1 MARLQRKG
9 AVVERIPEP
18 ELMTDAEQ
26 AAAYAEAD
34 FEEPHAHFIHLFQA
48 RFPDEVIDGAVL
60 DLGCGPADIAIRFA
74 RAYPR
79 CTVHGVDGAAAMLAP
94 GHWRLHE
101 EGLQARVQLI
111 HGYLPGAA
119 LPLQHYDAVISNS
132 LLHHLHDPAVMWQ
145 TLRRH
150 ARPGAPLF
158 VMDLCRPADRESAEA
173 LVEEYAADEP
183 AILRRDFL
191 QSLLAAYRVEEVTA
205 QLRQEGLAAL
215 EVEKI
220 SDRHLLVHGRLPAA
234 C

>member
-1 MARLQRKG
+1 M
-9 AVVERIPEP
+9 ERIPEP

-26 AAAYAEAD
+26 AAAYAGAD
-34 FEEPHAHFIHLFQA
+34 FEEPHGHFIRLFKA

-79 CTVHGVDGAAAMLAP
+79 CTVHGVDGAAVMLAP
-94 GHWRLHE
+94 GHRRLRE

-119 LPLQHYDAVISNS
+119 LPLRHYDAVISNS
-132 LLHHLHDPAVMWQ
+132 LLHHLHDPAVLWQ
-145 TLRRH
+145 TLWCH
-150 ARPGAPLF
+150 ARSGAPLF
-158 VMDLCRPADRESAEA
+158 VMDLCRPADRASAEA

-191 QSLLAAYRVEEVTA
+191 HSLLAAYRVEEVA
-205 QLRQEGLAAL
+205 EQLRQEGLATLAA
-215 EVEKI
+215 EKI
-220 SDRHLLVHGRLPAA
+220 SDRHLLVHGRMPEAR
-234 C
+234 